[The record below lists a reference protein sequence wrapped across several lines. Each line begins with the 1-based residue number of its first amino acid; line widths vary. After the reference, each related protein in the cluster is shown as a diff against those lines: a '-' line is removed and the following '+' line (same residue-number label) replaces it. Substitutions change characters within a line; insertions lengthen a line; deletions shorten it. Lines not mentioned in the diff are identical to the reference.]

1 MAGAGCLPC
10 KVNLRLI
17 SNHQPRH
24 LGVTRSRFSEVSQW
38 FPSRLRWLRFSV
50 RWPGFRV
57 GCELLHNTHRMWC
70 LRVWY
75 LIHLNSNRYQ
85 PSFDSVTTQ
94 VTRQETVTVGVW
106 IDAGSRFETKDDS
119 AGFHSIYFTIDQ
131 RNHSIFSVEALAF
144 EGLLFQVGQFDTGEQ
159 WHCPLS
165 GAHGLQ
171 RHQKAE
177 PNPVGAGP
185 WAWNWQCVQDGKG
198 WKYKIVRWI
207 LWHLWC
213 LVYLIEVGWSWL
225 NFFWMSMFMRRL
237 KTWEGIWMPTLL
249 GSKLS
254 CWLDWTQPLPRCQPT
269 VKGQQAVA
277 FSLLTV
283 ADIGQ

>member
-1 MAGAGCLPC
+1 
-10 KVNLRLI
+10 
-17 SNHQPRH
+17 
-24 LGVTRSRFSEVSQW
+24 
-38 FPSRLRWLRFSV
+38 
-50 RWPGFRV
+50 
-57 GCELLHNTHRMWC
+57 
-70 LRVWY
+70 
-75 LIHLNSNRYQ
+75 
-85 PSFDSVTTQ
+85 

-185 WAWNWQCVQDGKG
+185 WA
-198 WKYKIVRWI
+198 
-207 LWHLWC
+207 
-213 LVYLIEVGWSWL
+213 
-225 NFFWMSMFMRRL
+225 
-237 KTWEGIWMPTLL
+237 
-249 GSKLS
+249 
-254 CWLDWTQPLPRCQPT
+254 
-269 VKGQQAVA
+269 
-277 FSLLTV
+277 
-283 ADIGQ
+283 